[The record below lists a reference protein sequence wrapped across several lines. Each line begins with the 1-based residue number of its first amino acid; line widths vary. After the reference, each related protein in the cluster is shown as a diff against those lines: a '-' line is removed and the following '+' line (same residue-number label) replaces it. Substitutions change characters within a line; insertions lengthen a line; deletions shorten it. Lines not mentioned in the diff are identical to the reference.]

1 MSENVIAKQF
11 PAVYQRRML
20 MAQKDKKRNYRS
32 NGNREYKS
40 DVISMMLQI
49 PEYALDVYNAMNDSE
64 YTDPA
69 MIQIM
74 RLENGISLSVRNDAS
89 FFISNYLNLYE
100 HQSTY
105 SPNATLR
112 FLIYLT
118 SLLKK
123 TIRKRDLYSRKRV
136 QIATPHFAVFY
147 NGTEK
152 RPEKEV
158 LKLSDA
164 FINPTDTPEIELTVT
179 VYNINPNNNTQLL
192 EKSEVLRSYMIFVNR
207 VRENLEHQKKIAQ
220 NAPEYDEAAYE
231 EDLEVAINEA
241 IDHCI
246 EHHIMETFFRENRS
260 EVTKSMVLDYTWERR
275 EELIRAEEYEDGKR
289 EGLEIGRAEG
299 EKRGR
304 AEGEKLGRAE
314 GEKATHRFLINKWL
328 QKGKTVAE
336 IAEDLGK
343 SEEYVESLT

>member
-1 MSENVIAKQF
+1 MSGIIK
-11 PAVYQRRML
+11 L
-20 MAQKDKKRNYRS
+20 
-32 NGNREYKS
+32 
-40 DVISMMLQI
+40 I
-49 PEYALDVYNAMNDSE
+49 
-64 YTDPA
+64 T
-69 MIQIM
+69 IM
-74 RLENGISLSVRNDAS
+74 RLENGISLSVQNDAS

-105 SPNATLR
+105 SPNAPLR

-118 SLLKK
+118 NLLKT
-123 TIRKRDLYSRKRV
+123 TIRKRDLYSRKCV

-152 RPEKEV
+152 RPEKGV

-164 FINPTDTPEIELTVT
+164 FINRTDTPEIELTVT

-192 EKSEVLRSYMIFVNR
+192 EKSEVLRSYMIFVNH

-220 NAPEYDEAAYE
+220 NAPEYDETAYE
-231 EDLEVAINEA
+231 EELEVAINEA
-241 IDHCI
+241 IDYCVK
-246 EHHIMETFFRENRS
+246 HHIMEEFFRENRN

-304 AEGEKLGRAE
+304 AEGERRGRAE
-314 GEKATHRFLINKWL
+314 GERERDRFLINRWL

-343 SEEYVESLT
+343 SEEYVESLM

>member
-1 MSENVIAKQF
+1 
-11 PAVYQRRML
+11 
-20 MAQKDKKRNYRS
+20 MAQKDRKRNYRS

-49 PEYALDVYNAMNDSE
+49 PEYALDVYNAMNNSA
-64 YTDPA
+64 YTDSD

-89 FFISNYLNLYE
+89 FFINNYLNLYE

-105 SPNATLR
+105 SPNVPLR

-118 SLLKK
+118 DLLKN
-123 TIRKRDLYSRKRV
+123 TIGKRDLYSRKCV

-164 FINPTDTPEIELTVT
+164 FINRTDTPEIELTVT
-179 VYNINPNNNTQLL
+179 VYNINPHNNTQLL
-192 EKSEVLRSYMIFVNR
+192 AKSKVLRGYMIFVNR
-207 VRENLEHQKKIAQ
+207 VRENLEHQNKIAQ
-220 NAPEYDEAAYE
+220 NASEYDEAAYE
-231 EDLEVAINEA
+231 EDLETAINEA
-241 IDHCI
+241 IDYCI

-289 EGLEIGRAEG
+289 DGYVEG

-304 AEGEKLGRAE
+304 AEGEKLGTEATQKKLLQTLMETQKITEAE
-314 GEKATHRFLINKWL
+314 ARKMLHL
-328 QKGKTVAE
+328 
-336 IAEDLGK
+336 
-343 SEEYVESLT
+343 

>member
-1 MSENVIAKQF
+1 
-11 PAVYQRRML
+11 

-49 PEYALDVYNAMNDSE
+49 PEYALDVYNAMNDSA
-64 YTDPA
+64 YTDPD

-105 SPNATLR
+105 SPNAPLR

-118 SLLKK
+118 NLLKK
-123 TIRKRDLYSRKRV
+123 LIGKRDLYGRKRV

-164 FINPTDTPEIELTVT
+164 FINRTDTPEIELTVT
-179 VYNINPNNNTQLL
+179 VYNINTNNNTQLL

-231 EDLEVAINEA
+231 EELEVAINEA
-241 IDHCI
+241 IDYCVK
-246 EHHIMETFFRENRS
+246 HHIMEEFFRENRS

-304 AEGEKLGRAE
+304 AEGERRGRIE
-314 GEKATHRFLINKWL
+314 GEKLGAEAMQKKLL
-328 QKGKTVAE
+328 QKLMETQKITEAE
-336 IAEDLGK
+336 AKKMLGI
-343 SEEYVESLT
+343 

>member
-1 MSENVIAKQF
+1 
-11 PAVYQRRML
+11 
-20 MAQKDKKRNYRS
+20 MAHKDKKRNYRS

-49 PEYALDVYNAMNDSE
+49 PEYALDVYNAMNDSV
-64 YTDPA
+64 YTDPD

-105 SPNATLR
+105 SPNAPLR

-118 SLLKK
+118 NLLKK
-123 TIRKRDLYSRKRV
+123 TIRKRDLYGRKRV

-164 FINPTDTPEIELTVT
+164 FINRTDTPEIELTVT
-179 VYNINPNNNTQLL
+179 VYNINPDNNTQLL
-192 EKSEVLRSYMIFVNR
+192 EKSEVLRGYMIFVNR

-220 NAPEYDEAAYE
+220 NASEYDEAAYE
-231 EDLEVAINEA
+231 EDLEKAINEA
-241 IDHCI
+241 IDYCVK
-246 EHHIMETFFRENRS
+246 HHIMEEFFRENRN

-299 EKRGR
+299 ERER
-304 AEGEKLGRAE
+304 D
-314 GEKATHRFLINKWL
+314 RFLINRWL

-343 SEEYVESLT
+343 SEEYVESLM

>member
-1 MSENVIAKQF
+1 
-11 PAVYQRRML
+11 

-49 PEYALDVYNAMNDSE
+49 PEYALDVYNAMNDSA
-64 YTDPA
+64 YTDPD

-105 SPNATLR
+105 SPNAPLR

-118 SLLKK
+118 NLLKK
-123 TIRKRDLYSRKRV
+123 LIGKRDLYGRKRV

-164 FINPTDTPEIELTVT
+164 FINRTDTPKIELTVT

-231 EDLEVAINEA
+231 EELEVAINEA
-241 IDHCI
+241 IDYCVK
-246 EHHIMETFFRENRS
+246 HHIMEEFFRENRS
-260 EVTKSMVLDYTWERR
+260 EVSKSMVLDYTWERR

-304 AEGEKLGRAE
+304 AEGERRGRIE
-314 GEKATHRFLINKWL
+314 GEKLGAEAMQKKLL
-328 QKGKTVAE
+328 QKLMETQKITEAE
-336 IAEDLGK
+336 AKKMLGI
-343 SEEYVESLT
+343 

>member
-1 MSENVIAKQF
+1 
-11 PAVYQRRML
+11 
-20 MAQKDKKRNYRS
+20 MAQKDRKRNYRS

-49 PEYALDVYNAMNDSE
+49 PEYALDVYNAMNNSA
-64 YTDPA
+64 YTDSD

-89 FFISNYLNLYE
+89 FFINNYLNLYE

-105 SPNATLR
+105 SPNVPLR

-118 SLLKK
+118 DLLKN
-123 TIRKRDLYSRKRV
+123 TIGKRDLYSRKCV

-164 FINPTDTPEIELTVT
+164 FINRTDTPEIELTVT

-231 EDLEVAINEA
+231 EELEVAINEA
-241 IDHCI
+241 IDYCVK
-246 EHHIMETFFRENRS
+246 HHIMEEFFRENRN

-289 EGLEIGRAEG
+289 EGYAAGISQGRAEG
-299 EKRGR
+299 EKD
-304 AEGEKLGRAE
+304 
-314 GEKATHRFLINKWL
+314 THRFLINKWL
-328 QKGKTVAE
+328 QKGKTIAE

-343 SEEYVESLT
+343 SEEYVESLM

>member
-1 MSENVIAKQF
+1 
-11 PAVYQRRML
+11 

-49 PEYALDVYNAMNDSE
+49 PEYALDVYNAMNDSA
-64 YTDPA
+64 YTDPD

-105 SPNATLR
+105 SPNAPLR

-118 SLLKK
+118 NLLKT

-164 FINPTDTPEIELTVT
+164 FINQTDTPEIELTVT

-220 NAPEYDEAAYE
+220 NAPEYE
-231 EDLEVAINEA
+231 EELEVAINEA
-241 IDHCI
+241 IDYCVK
-246 EHHIMETFFRENRS
+246 HHIMEEFFRENRN

-289 EGLEIGRAEG
+289 EGYAAGISQGRAEG
-299 EKRGR
+299 EKD
-304 AEGEKLGRAE
+304 
-314 GEKATHRFLINKWL
+314 THRFLINKWL
-328 QKGKTVAE
+328 QKGKTIAE

-343 SEEYVESLT
+343 SEEYVESLM

>member
-1 MSENVIAKQF
+1 
-11 PAVYQRRML
+11 

-49 PEYALDVYNAMNDSE
+49 PEYALDVYNAMNDSA
-64 YTDPA
+64 YTDPD

-105 SPNATLR
+105 SPNAPLR

-118 SLLKK
+118 NLLKT
-123 TIRKRDLYSRKRV
+123 TIRKRDLYSRKCV

-164 FINPTDTPEIELTVT
+164 FINRTDTPEIELTVT
-179 VYNINPNNNTQLL
+179 VYNINPDNNTQLL
-192 EKSEVLRSYMIFVNR
+192 KKSEVLRSYMIFVNR
-207 VRENLEHQKKIAQ
+207 VRENLEQQKKIAQ

-231 EDLEVAINEA
+231 EELEVAINEA
-241 IDHCI
+241 IDYCVK
-246 EHHIMETFFRENRS
+246 HHIMEEFFRENRS

-304 AEGEKLGRAE
+304 AEGERRGRIE
-314 GEKATHRFLINKWL
+314 GEKLGAEAMQKKLL
-328 QKGKTVAE
+328 QKLMETQKITEAE
-336 IAEDLGK
+336 ANKMLGI
-343 SEEYVESLT
+343 

>member
-1 MSENVIAKQF
+1 
-11 PAVYQRRML
+11 ML

-64 YTDPA
+64 YTDPG

-105 SPNATLR
+105 SPNAPLR

-123 TIRKRDLYSRKRV
+123 MIGKRDLYGRKRV

-164 FINPTDTPEIELTVT
+164 FINMTDTPEMELTVT
-179 VYNINPNNNTQLL
+179 VYNINPDNNKQLL
-192 EKSEVLRSYMIFVNR
+192 AKSKVLSGYMIFVNR
-207 VRENLEHQKKIAQ
+207 VRENLEKQKTFVQ
-220 NAPEYDEAAYE
+220 NETEHDDTEYM
-231 EDLEVAINEA
+231 EDLENAINEA
-241 IDHCI
+241 IDYCI
-246 EHHIMETFFRENRS
+246 EHHIMETFFRKNRS

-289 EGLEIGRAEG
+289 EGYMEG
-299 EKRGR
+299 E
-304 AEGEKLGRAE
+304 EN
-314 GEKATHRFLINKWL
+314 THRYLINRWL
-328 QKGKTVAE
+328 QKGKNVAE
-336 IAEDLGK
+336 IADDLGK
-343 SEEYVESLT
+343 TEEYVKSLIES

>member
-1 MSENVIAKQF
+1 
-11 PAVYQRRML
+11 
-20 MAQKDKKRNYRS
+20 
-32 NGNREYKS
+32 
-40 DVISMMLQI
+40 MLQI
-49 PEYALDVYNAMNDSE
+49 PEYALDVYNAMNDSA
-64 YTDPA
+64 YTDPD

-105 SPNATLR
+105 SPNAPLR

-118 SLLKK
+118 NLLKT
-123 TIRKRDLYSRKRV
+123 TIRKRDLYGRKRV

-152 RPEKEV
+152 RLEKEV

-164 FINPTDTPEIELTVT
+164 FINQTDTPEIELTVT
-179 VYNINPNNNTQLL
+179 VYNINPDNNTQLL

-231 EDLEVAINEA
+231 EELEVAINEA
-241 IDHCI
+241 IDYCVK
-246 EHHIMETFFRENRS
+246 HHIMEEFFRENRS

-304 AEGEKLGRAE
+304 AEGEKRGRAE
-314 GEKATHRFLINKWL
+314 GEKLGAEAMQKKLL
-328 QKGKTVAE
+328 QTLMETQKITETEAKKM
-336 IAEDLGK
+336 LGI
-343 SEEYVESLT
+343 

>member
-1 MSENVIAKQF
+1 
-11 PAVYQRRML
+11 
-20 MAQKDKKRNYRS
+20 
-32 NGNREYKS
+32 
-40 DVISMMLQI
+40 MMLQI
-49 PEYALDVYNAMNDSE
+49 PEYALDVYNAMNDSA
-64 YTDPA
+64 YTDPD

-89 FFISNYLNLYE
+89 FFINNYLNLYE

-105 SPNATLR
+105 SPNAPLR

-118 SLLKK
+118 NLLKT

-164 FINPTDTPEIELTVT
+164 FINQMDTPEIELTVT
-179 VYNINPNNNTQLL
+179 VYNINPDNNTQLL

-231 EDLEVAINEA
+231 EELEVAINEA
-241 IDHCI
+241 IDYCVK
-246 EHHIMETFFRENRS
+246 HHIMEEFFRENRN

-304 AEGEKLGRAE
+304 AEGERRGRIE
-314 GEKATHRFLINKWL
+314 GEKDTHRFLINKWL
-328 QKGKTVAE
+328 QKGKTIAE

-343 SEEYVESLT
+343 SEEYVESLM

>member
-1 MSENVIAKQF
+1 
-11 PAVYQRRML
+11 
-20 MAQKDKKRNYRS
+20 MAQKDRKRNYRS

-49 PEYALDVYNAMNDSE
+49 PEYALDVYNAMNDSA
-64 YTDPA
+64 YTDPD

-105 SPNATLR
+105 SPNAPLR

-118 SLLKK
+118 NLLKT
-123 TIRKRDLYSRKRV
+123 TIRKRDLYGRKLL

-152 RPEKEV
+152 RLEKEV

-164 FINPTDTPEIELTVT
+164 FINQTDTPEIELTVT
-179 VYNINPNNNTQLL
+179 VYNINPDNNTQLL
-192 EKSEVLRSYMIFVNR
+192 EKSEVLRSYMIFVNH

-231 EDLEVAINEA
+231 EELEAAINEA

-246 EHHIMETFFRENRS
+246 EHHIMEAFFRENRS

-304 AEGEKLGRAE
+304 AEGEKRGRAE
-314 GEKATHRFLINKWL
+314 GEKLGAEAMQKKLL
-328 QKGKTVAE
+328 QTLMETQKITETEAKKM
-336 IAEDLGK
+336 LGI
-343 SEEYVESLT
+343 

>member
-1 MSENVIAKQF
+1 
-11 PAVYQRRML
+11 
-20 MAQKDKKRNYRS
+20 MAQKDRKRNYRS

-49 PEYALDVYNAMNDSE
+49 PEYALDVYNAMNNSA
-64 YTDPA
+64 YTDSD

-89 FFISNYLNLYE
+89 FFINNYLNLYE

-105 SPNATLR
+105 SPNVPLR

-118 SLLKK
+118 DLLKN
-123 TIRKRDLYSRKRV
+123 TIGKRDLYSRKCV

-152 RPEKEV
+152 RAEKEV

-164 FINPTDTPEIELTVT
+164 FINQTDTPEIELTVT
-179 VYNINPNNNTQLL
+179 VYNINPDNNTQLL
-192 EKSEVLRSYMIFVNR
+192 AKSKVLSGYMIFVNR
-207 VRENLEHQKKIAQ
+207 VREILEYQNKIAQ
-220 NAPEYDEAAYE
+220 NASEYDEAAYE
-231 EDLEVAINEA
+231 EDLETAINEA
-241 IDHCI
+241 IDYCI
-246 EHHIMETFFRENRS
+246 EHYIMETFFRKNRS

-289 EGLEIGRAEG
+289 DGYVEG

-304 AEGEKLGRAE
+304 AEGEKLGVETTQKKLLQTLMETQEITEAE
-314 GEKATHRFLINKWL
+314 ARKMLNL
-328 QKGKTVAE
+328 
-336 IAEDLGK
+336 
-343 SEEYVESLT
+343 

>member
-1 MSENVIAKQF
+1 
-11 PAVYQRRML
+11 

-49 PEYALDVYNAMNDSE
+49 PEYALDVYNAMNDSA
-64 YTDPA
+64 YTDPD

-105 SPNATLR
+105 SPNAPLR

-123 TIRKRDLYSRKRV
+123 MIGKRDLYGRKRV

-164 FINPTDTPEIELTVT
+164 FINQSDEPEIELTVT

-192 EKSEVLRSYMIFVNR
+192 EKSEVLRGYMIFVNR
-207 VRENLEHQKKIAQ
+207 VRENLDCQKKSEQ
-220 NAPEYDEAAYE
+220 NTKFLSSEYE
-231 EDLEVAINEA
+231 EAELEETECMDNLEAAINEA
-241 IDHCI
+241 IDYCVKN
-246 EHHIMETFFRENRS
+246 HIMEDFFRENRS

-289 EGLEIGRAEG
+289 DG
-299 EKRGR
+299 ERDR
-304 AEGEKLGRAE
+304 D
-314 GEKATHRFLINKWL
+314 RFLINRWL

-343 SEEYVESLT
+343 SEEYVESLM

>member
-1 MSENVIAKQF
+1 
-11 PAVYQRRML
+11 
-20 MAQKDKKRNYRS
+20 MAQKDRKRNYRR

-49 PEYALDVYNAMNDSE
+49 PEYALDVYNAMNDSA
-64 YTDPA
+64 YTDPD

-105 SPNATLR
+105 SPNAPLR

-123 TIRKRDLYSRKRV
+123 MIGKRDLYGRKRV
-136 QIATPHFAVFY
+136 QIATPHFAVLY

-164 FINPTDTPEIELTVT
+164 FINQTDTPEIELTVT
-179 VYNINPNNNTQLL
+179 VYNINPDNNTQLL
-192 EKSEVLRSYMIFVNR
+192 AKSKVLSGYMIFVNR
-207 VRENLEHQKKIAQ
+207 VREILEYQNKIAQ
-220 NAPEYDEAAYE
+220 NASEYDEAAYE
-231 EDLEVAINEA
+231 EDLETAINEA
-241 IDHCI
+241 IDYCI
-246 EHHIMETFFRENRS
+246 EHHIMETFFRKNRS

-289 EGLEIGRAEG
+289 DGYVEG

-304 AEGEKLGRAE
+304 AEGEKLGVEATQKKLLQTLMETQEITEAE
-314 GEKATHRFLINKWL
+314 ARKMLNL
-328 QKGKTVAE
+328 
-336 IAEDLGK
+336 
-343 SEEYVESLT
+343 

>member
-1 MSENVIAKQF
+1 
-11 PAVYQRRML
+11 

-49 PEYALDVYNAMNDSE
+49 PEYALDVYNAMNKSG
-64 YTDPA
+64 YTDPD

-74 RLENGISLSVRNDAS
+74 RLENGISLSIRNDAS
-89 FFISNYLNLYE
+89 FFISNHLNLYE

-105 SPNATLR
+105 SPNAPLR

-118 SLLKK
+118 NLLKT

-152 RPEKEV
+152 RPEREV

-164 FINPTDTPEIELTVT
+164 FINRTDTPEIELTVT
-179 VYNINPNNNTQLL
+179 VYNINPHNNTQLL
-192 EKSEVLRSYMIFVNR
+192 TKSKVLSGYMIFVNR
-207 VRENLEHQKKIAQ
+207 VRENLEHQNKIAQ
-220 NAPEYDEAAYE
+220 NASEYDETAYE
-231 EDLEVAINEA
+231 EDLESAINEA
-241 IDHCI
+241 IDYCI
-246 EHHIMETFFRENRS
+246 EHDIMETFFRENRS

-289 EGLEIGRAEG
+289 EGYAAGISQGRAEG

-304 AEGEKLGRAE
+304 AEGEKRGRIE

-328 QKGKTVAE
+328 QKGKTIAE

-343 SEEYVESLT
+343 SEEYVESLM

>member
-1 MSENVIAKQF
+1 
-11 PAVYQRRML
+11 

-49 PEYALDVYNAMNDSE
+49 PEYALDVYNAMNDSA
-64 YTDPA
+64 YTDPD

-89 FFISNYLNLYE
+89 FFISNYLNLYK

-105 SPNATLR
+105 SPNAPLR

-118 SLLKK
+118 NLLKT

-164 FINPTDTPEIELTVT
+164 FINRTDTPEIELTVT

-231 EDLEVAINEA
+231 EELEVAINEA
-241 IDHCI
+241 IDYCVK
-246 EHHIMETFFRENRS
+246 HHIMEEFFRENRN

-304 AEGEKLGRAE
+304 AEGERRGRIE
-314 GEKATHRFLINKWL
+314 GEKLGAEAMQKKLL
-328 QKGKTVAE
+328 QKLMETQKITEAE
-336 IAEDLGK
+336 AKKMLGI
-343 SEEYVESLT
+343 

>member
-1 MSENVIAKQF
+1 MSGIIK
-11 PAVYQRRML
+11 L
-20 MAQKDKKRNYRS
+20 
-32 NGNREYKS
+32 
-40 DVISMMLQI
+40 I
-49 PEYALDVYNAMNDSE
+49 
-64 YTDPA
+64 T
-69 MIQIM
+69 IM

-105 SPNATLR
+105 SPNAPLR

-118 SLLKK
+118 DLLEK
-123 TIRKRDLYSRKRV
+123 TIGKRDLYGRKRV

-164 FINPTDTPEIELTVT
+164 FINRTDTPEIELTVT

-192 EKSEVLRSYMIFVNR
+192 EKSEVLRGYMIFVNR

-220 NAPEYDEAAYE
+220 NASEYDEAAYE
-231 EDLEVAINEA
+231 EELEVAINEA
-241 IDHCI
+241 IDYCVK
-246 EHHIMETFFRENRS
+246 HHIMEEFFRENRN

-314 GEKATHRFLINKWL
+314 GEKDTHRFLINKWL
-328 QKGKTVAE
+328 QKGKTIAE

-343 SEEYVESLT
+343 SEEYVESLM

>member
-1 MSENVIAKQF
+1 
-11 PAVYQRRML
+11 
-20 MAQKDKKRNYRS
+20 MAQKDKKRNYGS

-49 PEYALDVYNAMNDSE
+49 PEYALDVYNAMNNSA
-64 YTDPA
+64 YTDSD

-89 FFISNYLNLYE
+89 FFINNYLNLYE

-105 SPNATLR
+105 SPNVPLR

-118 SLLKK
+118 DLLKN
-123 TIRKRDLYSRKRV
+123 TIGKRDLYGRKRV
-136 QIATPHFAVFY
+136 QIATPHFAVLY

-164 FINPTDTPEIELTVT
+164 FINRTDTPEIELTVT

-231 EDLEVAINEA
+231 EELEVAINEA
-241 IDHCI
+241 IDYCVK
-246 EHHIMETFFRENRS
+246 HHIMEEFFRENRN

-304 AEGEKLGRAE
+304 AEGERRGRAE
-314 GEKATHRFLINKWL
+314 GERERDRFLINRWL

-343 SEEYVESLT
+343 SEEYVESLM

>member
-1 MSENVIAKQF
+1 MSENVIAKQL

-20 MAQKDKKRNYRS
+20 MAHKDKKRNYRS

-49 PEYALDVYNAMNDSE
+49 PEYALDVYNAMNDSA
-64 YTDPA
+64 YTDPD

-105 SPNATLR
+105 SPNAPLR

-118 SLLKK
+118 NLLKT

-164 FINPTDTPEIELTVT
+164 FINQTDTPEIELTVT

-220 NAPEYDEAAYE
+220 NAPEYE
-231 EDLEVAINEA
+231 EELEVAINEA
-241 IDHCI
+241 IDYCVK
-246 EHHIMETFFRENRS
+246 HHIMEEFFRENRN

-299 EKRGR
+299 ERER
-304 AEGEKLGRAE
+304 D
-314 GEKATHRFLINKWL
+314 RFLINRWL
-328 QKGKTVAE
+328 QKGKTIAE

-343 SEEYVESLT
+343 SEEYVESLM

>member
-1 MSENVIAKQF
+1 
-11 PAVYQRRML
+11 

-49 PEYALDVYNAMNDSE
+49 PEYALDVYNAMNDSV
-64 YTDPA
+64 YTDPD

-105 SPNATLR
+105 SPNAPLR

-118 SLLKK
+118 NLLKK
-123 TIRKRDLYSRKRV
+123 TIRKRDLYGRKRV

-164 FINPTDTPEIELTVT
+164 FINRTDTPEIELTVT
-179 VYNINPNNNTQLL
+179 VYNINPDNNTQLL
-192 EKSEVLRSYMIFVNR
+192 EKSEVLRGYMIFVNH

-220 NAPEYDEAAYE
+220 NASEYDEAAYE
-231 EDLEVAINEA
+231 EDLEKAINEA
-241 IDHCI
+241 IDYCVK
-246 EHHIMETFFRENRS
+246 HHIMEEFFRENRN

-299 EKRGR
+299 ERER
-304 AEGEKLGRAE
+304 D
-314 GEKATHRFLINKWL
+314 RFLINRWL

-343 SEEYVESLT
+343 SEEYVESLM

>member
-1 MSENVIAKQF
+1 
-11 PAVYQRRML
+11 
-20 MAQKDKKRNYRS
+20 
-32 NGNREYKS
+32 
-40 DVISMMLQI
+40 MMLQI
-49 PEYALDVYNAMNDSE
+49 PEYALDVYNAMNDSA
-64 YTDPA
+64 YTDPSV
-69 MIQIM
+69 ITIM

-105 SPNATLR
+105 SPNAPLR

-118 SLLKK
+118 NLLKT
-123 TIRKRDLYSRKRV
+123 TIRKRDLYGRKRV

-164 FINPTDTPEIELTVT
+164 FINQTDTPEIELTVT
-179 VYNINPNNNTQLL
+179 VYNINPDNNTQLL

-220 NAPEYDEAAYE
+220 NAPEYDEVAYE
-231 EDLEVAINEA
+231 EDLEKAINEA
-241 IDHCI
+241 IDYCVK
-246 EHHIMETFFRENRS
+246 HHIMEEFFRENRS

-289 EGLEIGRAEG
+289 EGYAAGISQGRAEG

-304 AEGEKLGRAE
+304 AEGEKRGRIE
-314 GEKATHRFLINKWL
+314 GEKLGAEAMQKKLL
-328 QKGKTVAE
+328 QKLMETQKITEAE
-336 IAEDLGK
+336 AKKMLGI
-343 SEEYVESLT
+343 